1 MLSIHFKPSHWLLLS
16 LVVLFLLIYFNLLSW
31 GRIEDA
37 LEALAAQPAGAQM
50 FAHKVDR
57 ADAIFIVFMFLMLT
71 PLALVMVAALIA
83 FVGAV
88 LAGFLESLMR
98 TSGMP
103 DWAFTGFVYLALIV
117 IAFLARSVWLS
128 QAQGFLGLIA
138 RAIVAAYS

>member
-71 PLALVMVAALIA
+71 PLALVMVATLIA
-83 FVGAV
+83 FVGAI
-88 LAGFLESLMR
+88 LAGFLESLLR
-98 TSGMP
+98 TPGMP
-103 DWAFTGFVYLALIV
+103 DWVFTGSVYLALIV
-117 IAFLARSVWLS
+117 IAFLARRVWLP
-128 QAQGFLGLIA
+128 QAQGFVSLIA
-138 RAIVAAYS
+138 RSIVAAYS